1 MHDTAIQI
9 ILILHDS
16 GVLCK
21 LHILDRELDHF
32 SYPVLLHNSNA
43 VFTHKISCCQMQCI
57 TQMQFSHIRFH
68 FVKCNASLLC
78 KQIAMIRD
86 GFFTV

>member
-1 MHDTAIQI
+1 MRDTAIQM

-21 LHILDRELDHF
+21 LHILDRELHHF
-32 SYPVLLHNSNA
+32 SCPDLLRDSKA

-57 TQMQFSHIRFH
+57 IFM
-68 FVKCNASLLC
+68 
-78 KQIAMIRD
+78 
-86 GFFTV
+86 

>member
-1 MHDTAIQI
+1 MNHGNLLASKECVSLDNTSYVGYNSRSFMYNTAIQM

-21 LHILDRELDHF
+21 LNILDHELDHF
-32 SYPVLLHNSNA
+32 SLPVLVHDTNV

-57 TQMQFSHIRFH
+57 NFM
-68 FVKCNASLLC
+68 
-78 KQIAMIRD
+78 
-86 GFFTV
+86 

>member
-1 MHDTAIQI
+1 MNHGDLLASKLCIALDNMSYTGYNSRSFMYHTAIEM

-21 LHILDRELDHF
+21 LHILDHELDHF
-32 SYPVLLHNSNA
+32 SCPVLVHDSNV

-57 TQMQFSHIRFH
+57 TFR
-68 FVKCNASLLC
+68 
-78 KQIAMIRD
+78 
-86 GFFTV
+86 

>member
-1 MHDTAIQI
+1 MCDTAIQM

-32 SYPVLLHNSNA
+32 SRLVLLRDSNA
-43 VFTHKISCCQMQCI
+43 GFTHKISCCRMQCI
-57 TQMQFSHIRFH
+57 IFM
-68 FVKCNASLLC
+68 
-78 KQIAMIRD
+78 
-86 GFFTV
+86 